1 MWTRQCPKCGHPLCK
16 IDPME
21 TVHCV
26 CGWVWS

>member
-1 MWTRQCPKCGHPLCK
+1 MWTRQCPNCGHPLFK

-21 TVHCV
+21 TVHCA

>member
-1 MWTRQCPKCGHPLCK
+1 MWTRQCPNCGQRLAK

-21 TVHCV
+21 IVHCL